1 MSDQNI
7 YFEHAGDTGER
18 ADAESIEPYNDGEPA
33 GQTVFRRPPE
43 NLRYRT
49 EVLRTAGEDGKYL
62 QDSDMRWL
70 ISGGNDVGAAAGSLM
85 PTVTWDKTAGSFIIS
100 NNIVVQPMSTPA
112 ADAKASKAY
121 TFGVAPTD
129 VVFTFTSL
137 LFAYEGA
144 NQRRIVWEAKPS
156 AEIPGGVCSAVVSGD
171 PEHILTITVK
181 DTWDTQ
187 AQDVDNALTAIA
199 VDLVTMGISYTMV
212 GIVSVN
218 ISALPTDADFVLNS
232 TWERELHYIT
242 PAQIVD
248 FFTAPANAL
257 ADGDTLSIWYDWLY
271 DDISGNNGGRRQ
283 SSTSTVDIGTG
294 FPPNT
299 HVTSGQMFKTT
310 AEAEKIP
317 LSIPLC
323 KRIGD
328 DLIFIDG
335 TVVKGDA
342 VHPEGYTNLPFSTNG
357 YITDAALTWWVLSG
371 YLTPHTHDGQSVS
384 DWPIIADTLQV
395 NLEALQVYLNDKG
408 SLIANET
415 ATGDWAIDGDWVFR
429 ALAEFR
435 GRIDLEHSAYI
446 RGEAVAQNVAA
457 LLFRSNGI
465 TSDAAV
471 EATTV
476 STYAFDWRPTVA
488 DPAVGTYVTLTGA
501 WLEIDLT
508 VPATPVIILHVAP
521 GTTPGTRT
529 QVLLHIEAGSHH
541 ESLAWDTT
549 AGTTVTLGVT
559 SPDYNFKLAPATGSN
574 SGTAEYKGASFEF
587 LRSDV
592 HVEQEALIHN
602 ILRLCN
608 SGYSPTT
615 TDGKILLSS
624 SQDDSNE
631 WKLYKETPYSATL
644 PGVQWYYKDAAGVS
658 GTYAEPGLWY
668 RMAINCRWTAGTP
681 ATWTQV
687 DSHVPSRMVEY
698 TPMGVRTYQKDAFGG
713 SPIVPWDDTPN
724 AGDWDD
730 FWESEPRVRAGVR
743 YPDGSNIATDYS
755 TAFPVSKVFAQS
767 FPTAGYEEVLDNIMD
782 WRGRRAFIRAVVC
795 EDLTILGD
803 DGAAED
809 ALEARFALEKIAVLT
824 SAPTTK
830 TYKFEQAWPGRADFG
845 ATSVYIIERDINHY
859 IEVYVKPDGNLAAK
873 SNVSGMSAIVWITPT
888 TKGVY

>member
-7 YFEHAGDTGER
+7 NFEHAGDTGER
-18 ADAESIEPYNDGEPA
+18 DDIEAIEPYNDGEPA
-33 GQTVFRRPPE
+33 GETVLRRPPE

-49 EVLRTAGEDGKYL
+49 EALRTAGEDGKYL

-70 ISGGNDVGAAAGSLM
+70 ISGGSDVGAATGSLM
-85 PTVTWDKTAGSFIIS
+85 PTVTWDRTAGSFTIS

-156 AEIPGGVCSAVVSGD
+156 AEISGGVCEAVVSGD

-199 VDLVTMGISYTMV
+199 ADLATMGISYTMV

-218 ISALPTDADFVLNS
+218 ISALPTDADFTLNS

-257 ADGDTLSIWYDWLY
+257 NDGDTLSIWYDWLY
-271 DDISGNNGGRRQ
+271 DDVSGNNGGRRQ
-283 SSTSTVDIGTG
+283 SSTSTIDIGTG

-323 KRIGD
+323 KRVGD
-328 DLIFIDG
+328 DLLFIDG
-335 TVVKGDA
+335 TVVKGDS
-342 VHPEGYTNLPFSTNG
+342 VHAEGYTNLPFTTNG
-357 YITDAALTWWVLSG
+357 YITDAALTSWVSGG
-371 YLTPHTHDGQSVS
+371 YLTPHTYDGQSLA

-395 NLEALQVYLNDKG
+395 NLEALQTYLNDKG
-408 SLIANET
+408 SLNQNENVP
-415 ATGDWAIDGDWVFR
+415 GDWTIDGDWVFR
-429 ALAEFR
+429 ALATFR
-435 GRIDLEHSAYI
+435 GRIDLEASAYI
-446 RGEAVAQNVAA
+446 RGEAVAQNVTS
-457 LLFRSNGI
+457 LIFRSNGI

-476 STYAFDWRPTVA
+476 SAYVFDWRPAPA
-488 DPAVGTYVTLTGA
+488 DPEVGAFVTLTGA
-501 WLEIDLT
+501 WLEIDIS
-508 VPATPVIILHVAP
+508 VPAAPVLILHVAP

-529 QVLLHIEAGSHH
+529 QVLFHIEAGSHH

-549 AGTTVTLGVT
+549 AGTTITLGVIA
-559 SPDYNFKLAPATGSN
+559 PDYNFKLAPATGPD

-587 LRSDV
+587 LRSEV
-592 HVEQEALIHN
+592 HVEHEALIHN

-608 SGYSPTT
+608 STYSPAT

-631 WKLYKETPYSATL
+631 WKLYKETPSNSLL
-644 PGVQWYYKDAAGVS
+644 PGVKWYYKDAAGVA
-658 GTYAEPGLWY
+658 GTPGIEPGLWY
-668 RMAINCRWTAGTP
+668 RMAINCEWIAGSP
-681 ATWTQV
+681 NQWVRV
-687 DSHVPSRMVEY
+687 DAHVPSRMVEY
-698 TPMGVRTYQKDAFGG
+698 TPMGVRTYHKDLGASVAWND
-713 SPIVPWDDTPN
+713 SPKG
-724 AGDWDD
+724 AWDD
-730 FWESEPRVRAGVR
+730 FWESEPRAKHSVK
-743 YPDGSNIATDYS
+743 YTDGTTISNGYS
-755 TAFPVSKVFAQS
+755 TAFPVSKVFAKT
-767 FPTAGYEEVLDNIMD
+767 FGAVGTEYILDNTMD
-782 WRGRRAFIRAVVC
+782 WRDRRAFVRTVVSNNSG
-795 EDLTILGD
+795 ILAD
-803 DGAAED
+803 AAGAETGLD
-809 ALEARFALEKIAVLT
+809 ALFALEKIVVFV
-824 SAPTTK
+824 SSPGGN
-830 TYKFEQAWPGRADFG
+830 KFRFERAMSGVVGTVD
-845 ATSVYIIERDINHY
+845 IIERDTSHY
-859 IEVYVKPDGNLAAK
+859 VEIYVKTNGDLAAEATGTA
-873 SNVSGMSAIVWITPT
+873 GMGAIIWITPA
-888 TKGVY
+888 TKDIYLF